1 MRNIAEKKQAR
12 RVVLFYK
19 FSSFEYSYF
28 NVWTS
33 SKGKH
38 IWLMVELLVVNL
50 MNSFAQIGQR
60 DSIIGKVTQNW

>member
-28 NVWTS
+28 N
-33 SKGKH
+33 KFGQAQR
-38 IWLMVELLVVNL
+38 VNI
-50 MNSFAQIGQR
+50 FG
-60 DSIIGKVTQNW
+60 